1 MLILSNDDVR
11 KVLTIEDTI
20 AALRESYADTAAG
33 IAVCRPRI
41 DFRMPTRDTSHYYL
55 WSTMD
60 GGSTRTGY
68 LASRMVSDLRYSET
82 YNGVETSE
90 EYCIRPGLFFGVV
103 FLFRMENAEP
113 LALMKDLPDQH
124 RFLRLGPSLAT
135 HPRFPDGTN
144 VEFAVVEAPDRVR
157 ILIWERGVGP
167 THASGKI
174 GRAHV

>member
-60 GGSTRTGY
+60 GGSTRTG
-68 LASRMVSDLRYSET
+68 
-82 YNGVETSE
+82 
-90 EYCIRPGLFFGVV
+90 
-103 FLFRMENAEP
+103 
-113 LALMKDLPDQH
+113 
-124 RFLRLGPSLAT
+124 
-135 HPRFPDGTN
+135 
-144 VEFAVVEAPDRVR
+144 
-157 ILIWERGVGP
+157 
-167 THASGKI
+167 
-174 GRAHV
+174 